1 MSTYALYKGDV
12 LIDVGTLQ
20 ELATRR
26 GVKPSTIYYYSMP
39 LYQRRIGAKSNRL
52 LAVKIDECSS

>member
-39 LYQRRIGAKSNRL
+39 TYQRRGGTNRL
-52 LAVKIDECSS
+52 LAVKIDECNN

>member
-39 LYQRRIGAKSNRL
+39 TYQRRGNGRDGNRL
-52 LAVKIDECSS
+52 LAMRVD

>member
-39 LYQRRIGAKSNRL
+39 TYRKRGNGRDGNRL
-52 LAVKIDECSS
+52 LAMRVD